1 MLDNPM
7 SMHNGYGKADPQA
20 QMIDHPIEDALG
32 NEILPGD
39 EFLIAPDGEVVLR
52 DNIMDYM
59 ITQLGFEKKKAG
71 EE

>member
-1 MLDNPM
+1 MLENQM
-7 SMHNGYGKADPQA
+7 AMHNGYDKADPQE

-39 EFLIAPDGEVVLR
+39 EVVLK

-59 ITQLGFEKKKAG
+59 ITQLGFEKKTAG
-71 EE
+71 E

>member
-7 SMHNGYGKADPQA
+7 SMHNGYGKADPQE

-39 EFLIAPDGEVVLR
+39 EF
-52 DNIMDYM
+52 
-59 ITQLGFEKKKAG
+59 
-71 EE
+71 